1 MIKAPMKT
9 IRLFTALACI
19 PFLISCGGGG
29 DSGCTTGL
37 GALGGLVCGS
47 STPNTAP
54 VANAGLT
61 QNVSVGTLVT
71 LNGSLS
77 RDADNEP
84 LTYIWQLTTK
94 PNNSLAAI
102 TSVTSA
108 APQFTADLA
117 GTYTITLIVNDGK
130 VSSPVSSVTVVAS
143 VTNSIPVANAG
154 MNQNVQ
160 LGTTITLDGTAS
172 TDANSD
178 TLSYKWTMYA
188 RPATSTASLSST
200 TSPNPKFTADVMG
213 IYTIAL
219 VVNDGKVDSAPV
231 PVTVVASN
239 TNSAPVANAGSAQ
252 SVVAGTAV
260 TLDGTSSSDANSDP
274 LTFKWYW
281 GTKPSGSSAAL
292 SSDTSAKP
300 TFTADKGGTY
310 VLTLIVNDGKANS
323 EISAVTITASVANAA
338 PVGNAGINQ
347 NVTLPAIVTLDGSA
361 SSDANR
367 DPLTY
372 KWALVTKPTGSLAAL
387 SSTNSAKPTF
397 TADIAGSYVASLIV
411 NDGLIDSTVTT
422 TTVTAAVANSAPVA
436 NAGTNQNV
444 TVGTLT
450 TLDGSASTDADRDA
464 LTYTWTLLSKPTS
477 STATLSS
484 TNSPKPTFTPDLA
497 GAYVTSL
504 VVNDSKV
511 TSSTVAVTVTA
522 STANSAP
529 VANAGTNPNVT
540 VGALTTLDG
549 SASTDADRD
558 ALTYTW
564 TLMSKPMGR
573 ASALSSTFSPKPTFT
588 PDVAGSYS
596 ATLIVNDGKVSSF
609 PTVVSVTASA
619 ANSAPVANAGI
630 NQNVTLP
637 AIVTLDGSASSDA
650 NRDPLTYKWALVTKP
665 TGSLAAL
672 SSTNSAKPTFTAD
685 IAGSYVAS
693 LIVNDGLI
701 DSTVTTTTVTAAVA
715 NSAPVANAGTNQNV
729 TVGTL
734 TTLDGSASTDADRDA
749 LTYTWTLLS
758 KPTSSTA
765 TLSSTNSP
773 KPTFTPDLAGA
784 YVTSLVVNDSKVT
797 SSTVAVTVTA
807 STANSAPVAN
817 AGTNQ
822 SVTTGAVVT
831 LNGSGSTD
839 ANNNTLTYLWTWAS
853 KPTSSTAALSSAA
866 TASPTFTADLAG
878 TYVANLVVNDGIV
891 NSSNVGS
898 VTITASNLNSAPV
911 ANAGTAQTV
920 ARVNGTITVNLI
932 GTGSTDANNDPLTY
946 KWTIAYQ
953 PTGSTATL
961 SSATASSPTFTATV
975 AGVYVFSLVVND
987 GKVDSSAVASVSITV
1002 S

>member
-29 DSGCTTGL
+29 DSGCATGL
-37 GALGGLVCGS
+37 GVLGGLVCGGS

-281 GTKPSGSSAAL
+281 GTKPSGSIAAL

-372 KWALVTKPTGSLAAL
+372 KWALVTKPAGSSAAL
-387 SSTNSAKPTF
+387 SSTISAKPTF

-464 LTYTWTLLSKPTS
+464 LTYTWTLLSKPT
-477 STATLSS
+477 
-484 TNSPKPTFTPDLA
+484 N
-497 GAYVTSL
+497 
-504 VVNDSKV
+504 
-511 TSSTVAVTVTA
+511 
-522 STANSAP
+522 
-529 VANAGTNPNVT
+529 
-540 VGALTTLDG
+540 
-549 SASTDADRD
+549 
-558 ALTYTW
+558 
-564 TLMSKPMGR
+564 
-573 ASALSSTFSPKPTFT
+573 
-588 PDVAGSYS
+588 
-596 ATLIVNDGKVSSF
+596 
-609 PTVVSVTASA
+609 
-619 ANSAPVANAGI
+619 
-630 NQNVTLP
+630 
-637 AIVTLDGSASSDA
+637 
-650 NRDPLTYKWALVTKP
+650 
-665 TGSLAAL
+665 
-672 SSTNSAKPTFTAD
+672 
-685 IAGSYVAS
+685 
-693 LIVNDGLI
+693 
-701 DSTVTTTTVTAAVA
+701 
-715 NSAPVANAGTNQNV
+715 
-729 TVGTL
+729 
-734 TTLDGSASTDADRDA
+734 
-749 LTYTWTLLS
+749 
-758 KPTSSTA
+758 STA

-831 LNGSGSTD
+831 LTGSGSTD
-839 ANNNTLTYLWTWAS
+839 ANNNTLAYLWTWAS
-853 KPTSSTAALSSAA
+853 KPTNSTAALSSAA

-961 SSATASSPTFTATV
+961 SSATAVSPTFTATV